1 MAPVLWRHVVQW
13 QYVAFRGRGL
23 PGELEDGTLVVK
35 VFVLHRHCMVSSI
48 VDVVDV
54 VVRDGGRSDAIL
66 VVELL

>member
-1 MAPVLWRHVVQW
+1 MAPVLWRHAVQW
-13 QYVAFRGRGL
+13 QYVALRGRGL

-35 VFVLHRHCMVSSI
+35 VFVLQRHCMVSSI

-54 VVRDGGRSDAIL
+54 VVRDAGRSDAIL